1 MSEQKQFTEE
11 DQAKI
16 KSYKKHVKQFEIE
29 LHDPDSTV
37 SIFCLASGSRKE
49 FFNVWAEKLE
59 YLQTVGEFEG
69 SVNSIS
75 GYIKKVLR
83 NSGKKNVTHYVHIVL
98 PNKYKD
104 ERYDNT
110 EEEIEGVTKLPL
122 DSSKDINCEQENAKS
137 IEIYKKVRDAF
148 SAKISQLKSEHY
160 ESKLDKK
167 DLDHGY
173 LILNN
178 AINFFNEAHDNRQ
191 SVPTITQH
199 TLAVTIASATMN
211 YATGLFLAKLKKYGA
226 SKSKKNLKLL
236 DELTP
241 KQAGKICRG
250 NVKNVLALFDPRN
263 RDQAIDCGFYGLQCP
278 KCSSFRLEEKAHPDA
293 GEWLLFCYN
302 CNNWSEGK
310 TITKCRFCYYP
321 FYDNALKQIEEEEKC
336 PNCQKP
342 VSMPKSRIIKLRS

>member
-1 MSEQKQFTEE
+1 MSEQKEVEE
-11 DQAKI
+11 TKEVKI
-16 KSYKKHVKQFEIE
+16 KNLLNKIDRFEKDLVDPESSLTRIYSSIGPKKGLFIDWADSLEE
-29 LHDPDSTV
+29 LHE
-37 SIFCLASGSRKE
+37 LGWYKE
-49 FFNVWAEKLE
+49 PI
-59 YLQTVGEFEG
+59 G
-69 SVNSIS
+69 SIS
-75 GYIKKVLR
+75 THIKKRL
-83 NSGKKNVTHYVHIVL
+83 KKLGYDRIQNYVHEVL

-104 ERYDNT
+104 AYYIHKDDEARMENPSDN
-110 EEEIEGVTKLPL
+110 
-122 DSSKDINCEQENAKS
+122 SSKDINCEQENAKS
-137 IEIYKKVRDAF
+137 IEIYKKIRDVF
-148 SAKISQLKSEHY
+148 SAKLSQLKSQHY

-167 DLDHGY
+167 ELQHDY

-199 TLAVTIASATMN
+199 TLAITIATATMN
-211 YATGLFLAKLKKYGA
+211 YATGLFLTKLKKYGA

-236 DELTP
+236 DELTT

-250 NVKNVLALFDPRN
+250 QVKNVLALFNPRN

-278 KCSSFRLEEKAHPDA
+278 SCGSYRLEEKAHPDS
-293 GEWLLFCYN
+293 GKWLLFCYN

-321 FYDNALKQIEEEEKC
+321 FYEDALKQIEEEEKC

-342 VSMPKSRIIKLRS
+342 VFMPKSRIIKLRS